1 MEIPQIIDRPCRR
14 AFWGGL
20 WILSKKRYMAK
31 SSGNLCRAKI
41 YIVAMSLFYVLICAT
56 IITYAMEYGN
66 ILYVVATCVF
76 CFSVWR
82 INRSHTP
89 VALVCEKK
97 LLVSVPWSF
106 LNSDFDFSFKSLY
119 MPIEYSEI
127 TGVSNCWDHLYIGAR
142 VAGGIVGLPVQMSCV
157 SRKDKKNLNS
167 GSAKSRRKTGMY
179 PD

>member
-1 MEIPQIIDRPCRR
+1 MGLAAVHFGEVYGYFQRRGIWQNPVGMLPCED
-14 AFWGGL
+14 L
-20 WILSKKRYMAK
+20 Y
-31 SSGNLCRAKI
+31 SS
-41 YIVAMSLFYVLICAT
+41 YVLVLCFNLRNDYYICHG
-56 IITYAMEYGN
+56 IWKYFICSGSLC
-66 ILYVVATCVF
+66 ILLFWIENQEAA
-76 CFSVWR
+76 
-82 INRSHTP
+82 P

-157 SRKDKKNLNS
+157 SRKDKKKFKFWISKKQEENRHV
-167 GSAKSRRKTGMY
+167 SRLTF
-179 PD
+179 

>member
-1 MEIPQIIDRPCRR
+1 MDTFKEEVYGKIQWEC
-14 AFWGGL
+14 
-20 WILSKKRYMAK
+20 
-31 SSGNLCRAKI
+31 CRAKI

-66 ILYVVATCVF
+66 ILYVVAACVF

-82 INRSHTP
+82 INRLHTP

-157 SRKDKKNLNS
+157 SRKDKKKFKFWINKKQEENRHV
-167 GSAKSRRKTGMY
+167 SRLTF
-179 PD
+179 